1 LKESLLKKSID
12 MVTFTSSS
20 TVKNFVSLLECDG
33 PEELS
38 RLMDG
43 IAIAVIGPITA
54 KTAEKYGL
62 QVNIQPDEYT
72 IPAMVEAIV
81 KFFTVQDD
89 G

>member
-1 LKESLLKKSID
+1 

-20 TVKNFVSLLECDG
+20 TVKNFISLLDCDG

-38 RLMDG
+38 RLMEG
-43 IAIAVIGPITA
+43 VAVAVIGPITA

-62 QVNIQPDEYT
+62 QVLVQPDEYT
-72 IPAMVEAIV
+72 IPAMVESIV
-81 KFFTVQDD
+81 KFFSQQDE